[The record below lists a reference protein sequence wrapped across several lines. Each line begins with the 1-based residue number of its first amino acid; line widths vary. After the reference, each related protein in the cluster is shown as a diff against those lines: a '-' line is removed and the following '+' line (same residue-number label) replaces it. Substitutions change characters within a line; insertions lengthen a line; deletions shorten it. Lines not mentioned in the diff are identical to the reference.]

1 MNDTA
6 RQPEDDNDLT
16 PELAADQAEGA
27 AQASAP
33 APDADQTARIAA
45 LQAEIAE
52 MKDRMLRVMAEADN
66 TRKRA
71 ERMQIDG
78 QKFAI
83 AGFARD
89 LLDVA
94 DNLRRALDAIPA
106 EGRAADPALNSF
118 AEGIEAT
125 ERNMAA
131 ALEKN
136 GLRKLAPTGGKFD
149 ANMHEVMFEADMA
162 GKDAGEII
170 QLIEPGYM
178 LHDRLLRPA
187 RVGVAKGDP
196 GKPKAHSLDESV

>member
-1 MNDTA
+1 MNDA
-6 RQPEDDNDLT
+6 VKKENEDLT
-16 PELAADQAEGA
+16 PETAADQAEGSA
-27 AQASAP
+27 AASAP
-33 APDADQTARIAA
+33 APDLGQTAQIAA
-45 LQAEIAE
+45 LQSEIAE
-52 MKDRMLRVMAEADN
+52 MKDKMLRVLADADN

-71 ERMQIDG
+71 ERMQIDAT
-78 QKFAI
+78 KYAVS
-83 AGFARD
+83 GFARD

-106 EGRAADPALNSF
+106 DGRAADPILNNF

-136 GLRKLAPTGGKFD
+136 GLRKIAPVSGRFD
-149 ANMHEVMFEADMA
+149 ANVHEVMFEADVA
-162 GKDAGEII
+162 GKNAGEII

-178 LHDRLLRPA
+178 LHDRLIRPA

-196 GKPKAHSLDESV
+196 SKPTQHGLDESV